1 MFTVVMLPVFLG
13 LLALSVDLARQEVAR
28 SQLRSAGNAA
38 AHGAMVAWRNSRS
51 SSLGD
56 VDSMARTLVDAN
68 LVDNTTATFD
78 GLTLGNWDFES
89 QQFTAGAAF
98 YNAFRLEISRAEDN
112 PVPMFFGQAVGI
124 NSPPMY
130 EKAIVARQDREFMIA
145 QDISGSFVEE
155 MDGARFGLLNF
166 ASVMME
172 SPSLNDKLGV
182 STFVGDA
189 GETAWQSLSFVA
201 DAEEEILD
209 QWYTID
215 TCNCN
220 DEYLSESECEMAM
233 VELASAGYGSS
244 GSYEAGSCVETLCE
258 EFYGGYDDQ
267 PWMPNCLESG
277 SQSAPGTAI
286 AQAVDELVNKG
297 NPRSYQSVVL
307 LTDGLACCGGE
318 TTERYAEAVA
328 AADYAAA
335 NGIHVWTIGYNTEG
349 DSASE
354 DALLQLDVLTRG
366 QGSSFVVDDSG
377 ELATAL
383 MMIADSV
390 PLVVVQ

>member
-1 MFTVVMLPVFLG
+1 
-13 LLALSVDLARQEVAR
+13 
-28 SQLRSAGNAA
+28 
-38 AHGAMVAWRNSRS
+38 
-51 SSLGD
+51 
-56 VDSMARTLVDAN
+56 
-68 LVDNTTATFD
+68 
-78 GLTLGNWDFES
+78 
-89 QQFTAGAAF
+89 
-98 YNAFRLEISRAEDN
+98 
-112 PVPMFFGQAVGI
+112 
-124 NSPPMY
+124 
-130 EKAIVARQDREFMIA
+130 
-145 QDISGSFVEE
+145 
-155 MDGARFGLLNF
+155 
-166 ASVMME
+166 
-172 SPSLNDKLGV
+172 
-182 STFVGDA
+182 
-189 GETAWQSLSFVA
+189 VA

-220 DEYLSESECEMAM
+220 EEYLSESECEMAM

-244 GSYEAGSCVETLCE
+244 GSYESGSCVETLCE

-267 PWMPNCLESG
+267 PWMPNCLEAG
-277 SQSAPGTAI
+277 SQSAPGTAM